1 MVFTTC
7 VALFFLLLSFA
18 TLSGLGLL
26 HLCGVSQLR
35 QRLLLAPSTA
45 LAISG
50 ILVALYVQHGIPL
63 DKGATSTLWLL
74 WMVTAVYG
82 AIHVRSA
89 FIDYGRSYILLTAI
103 AATALV
109 SLGYFRYGLSD
120 YLGSSALDGWSYVS
134 FGEYLRHY
142 PRGSEGGL
150 APLYQ
155 YASHLSG
162 TRYVASAM
170 LGVLIPPWIVGVDT
184 QMTVGAL
191 LIISIFSFALT
202 LAYAAHT
209 ANQRELNVPVA
220 LAVFLGVAGGWLPH
234 ALHANNYDN
243 LLALPL
249 APALFALGSDRDFHG
264 SGKLVLTAI
273 FVAASIYIYPELS
286 PLIVAAYIAAAIDD
300 FIGQKETNKRARFYT
315 HLKIALIALLIASPY
330 LKDVVRYFGQQ
341 LSDAGKAAGRPGEGM
356 MPGLVNYTRIWG
368 AMWGLGDN
376 GLKVGVGILLLPI
389 TFTGVYGAATK
400 KYYSIITYLL
410 IIGVLFSVM
419 VVSKHYDYGAYKI
432 LLLGWWAIA
441 IVLASGV
448 KKSWECVSGFDTIK
462 LVVCRAIITAI
473 LVTAIGIW
481 LKQQFMWTIEY
492 QYKTAIETR
501 EARNAIIKN
510 QCAVQVSVFDVT
522 LNAWL
527 VYQLRDVKALYTEF
541 HGYMDQPHVRALM
554 ARSNTPAGREIQCV
568 LTDAERFAQ
577 GEEVWRDDSLKLIR
591 GTTEQQPPDM
601 EINAPNGREKNGG
614 LPFFWLDRKPVTVM
628 LTTSLSERAHIEFE
642 GVAGPSVGG
651 ELKKYPQVIVES
663 AEGRLLAFNAS
674 PSAGMYKV
682 DVHLSPGK
690 NTLTFRLEYAG
701 DVVTNENGDPRT
713 LLAGIKILMVN
724 SSK

>member
-1 MVFTTC
+1 M
-7 VALFFLLLSFA
+7 
-18 TLSGLGLL
+18 
-26 HLCGVSQLR
+26 
-35 QRLLLAPSTA
+35 
-45 LAISG
+45 
-50 ILVALYVQHGIPL
+50 ALYVQHGTPL

-74 WMVTAVYG
+74 WLVTAVYG
-82 AIHVRSA
+82 AMHVRSA
-89 FIDYGRSYILLTAI
+89 FIDYGRGDILLTAI
-103 AATALV
+103 AATAWV
-109 SLGYFRYGLSD
+109 SAGYFWYGFSD
-120 YLGSSALDGWSYVS
+120 YLGSSALDGWSYAS

-170 LGVLIPPWIVGVDT
+170 LGVLIPPWSVGVDT

-191 LIISIFSFALT
+191 LVISIFSFALA

-209 ANQRELNVPVA
+209 ANQRDLNVPVA
-220 LAVFLGVAGGWLPH
+220 LAVLLGVTGGWLPH

-249 APALFALGSDRDFHG
+249 APALFALGSDRNFHG
-264 SGKLVLTAI
+264 TGKVVLPAI
-273 FVAASIYIYPELS
+273 LVAASIYIYPELS
-286 PLIVAAYIAAAIDD
+286 PLIVMAYIAGAMDD
-300 FIGQKETNKRARFYT
+300 FVGQTATNKRARFYT
-315 HLKIALIALLIASPY
+315 HAKIALLALLIVSPY

-341 LSDAGKAAGRPGEGM
+341 LSDAGQITGRPGEGM

-376 GLKVGVGILLLPI
+376 GFKIGVGILLLPI
-389 TFTGVYGAATK
+389 TFTGVYGAAIK
-400 KYYSIITYLL
+400 KNYSIITYLL
-410 IIGVLFSVM
+410 VIGALFTVM
-419 VVSKHYDYGAYKI
+419 IVSKHYDYGAYKI

-441 IVLASGV
+441 IVLSAGA
-448 KKSWECVSGFDTIK
+448 KNIWDYVSGFDTIK
-462 LVVCRAIITAI
+462 LSVCRVIVAAL

-481 LKQQFMWTIEY
+481 LKQQFMWTREY
-492 QYKTAIETR
+492 KYKTAIETR
-501 EARNAIIKN
+501 EARNSILKN

-527 VYQLRDVKALYTEF
+527 VYQLRDVKAIYTEF

-554 ARSNTPAGREIQCV
+554 ARSNTPAGGEIQCL
-568 LTDAERFAQ
+568 LTDAERFTQ
-577 GEEVWRDDSLKLIR
+577 GEEVWRGDSLKLIR
-591 GTTEQQPPDM
+591 GAIEQQPPGI

-614 LPFFWLDRKPVTVM
+614 LPFFWLDRKPVTVV
-628 LTTSLSERAHIEFE
+628 LTTSLTETAHIEFE

-651 ELKKYPQVIVES
+651 QVKNYPQIIVES
-663 AEGRLLAFNAS
+663 TEGRLLTFDAS
-674 PSAGMYKV
+674 PSARMYTV
-682 DVHLSPGK
+682 DVRLSPGK
-690 NTLTFRLEYAG
+690 TTLKFRLEYAG

-713 LLAGIKILMVN
+713 LLAGIKIHMV
-724 SSK
+724 K